1 MLEQKLETALKAIR
15 QKTDFIP
22 DAAITLGSGLGGF
35 ADEVET
41 VCTIDYSDIPG
52 MPVSTAPG
60 HKGRFIFGK
69 IAGVKVA
76 VMQGRIH
83 YYEGYDITDTV
94 MPLRLLRLMGA
105 KFLLLTNAAGGI
117 NPEFAAGDF
126 MLVEDHISF
135 LVPSPLRGKNV
146 DSLGMRFP
154 DMSNV
159 YDRNL
164 LRTAEAVAE
173 RNGIAVKRGVLVQT
187 AGPNFE
193 TPAEIRFLKTIGA
206 DAVGMSTVVEAM
218 AACHC
223 GFRTLTL
230 TCISNMAAGVS
241 PDPLTL
247 EEVMETA
254 RRKAPQFRALLHDL
268 IGALK
273 VHNAQD
279 K

>member
-1 MLEQKLETALKAIR
+1 
-15 QKTDFIP
+15 
-22 DAAITLGSGLGGF
+22 
-35 ADEVET
+35 
-41 VCTIDYSDIPG
+41 
-52 MPVSTAPG
+52 
-60 HKGRFIFGK
+60 
-69 IAGVKVA
+69 
-76 VMQGRIH
+76 
-83 YYEGYDITDTV
+83 
-94 MPLRLLRLMGA
+94 
-105 KFLLLTNAAGGI
+105 
-117 NPEFAAGDF
+117 

-135 LVPSPLRGKNV
+135 LVPSPLRGKNA

-159 YDRNL
+159 YDRDL

-273 VHNAQD
+273 VHNALA